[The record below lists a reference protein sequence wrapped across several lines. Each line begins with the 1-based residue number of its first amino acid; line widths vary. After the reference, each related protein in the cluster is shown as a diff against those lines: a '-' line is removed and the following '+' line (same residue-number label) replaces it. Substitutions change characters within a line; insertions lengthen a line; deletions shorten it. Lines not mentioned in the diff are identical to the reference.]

1 MTLVN
6 ARAAF
11 EKAVTDAVVAADNT
25 VSVINDNVPF
35 TTPGKTKKYIIMN
48 LSFNQSTIQNQGAA
62 SDYYAGVIQC
72 NIYVPKNKGT
82 SVVSAISESVIDGL
96 ISVNASNYSDTF
108 SVKPRVQDINGPTM
122 LEIEDRS
129 HFVGVISCQFSA
141 NAQYNKVA
149 ILIL

>member
-35 TTPGKTKKYIIMN
+35 TTPGKTKKYITMN
-48 LSFNQSTIQNQGAA
+48 LNFTQSTIQNQGAS
-62 SDYYAGVIQC
+62 SDYYSGVIQC

-96 ISVNASNYSDTF
+96 ISVNASDYTDSF
-108 SVKPRVQDINGPTM
+108 SCTPRVADVNGPNM
-122 LEIEDRS
+122 LQIEDRS
-129 HFVGVISCQFSA
+129 HFIGIVSCQFTA
-141 NAQYNKVA
+141 NA
-149 ILIL
+149 

>member
-35 TTPGKTKKYIIMN
+35 TTPGKTKKYITMN
-48 LSFNQSTIQNQGAA
+48 LNFTQSTIQNQGAA
-62 SDYYAGVIQC
+62 SDYYSGVIQC

-82 SVVSAISESVIDGL
+82 SVVSAICEDVIDGL
-96 ISVNASNYSDTF
+96 TSVNASGYTDTF
-108 SVKPRVQDINGPTM
+108 SCTPRVADVNGPNM
-122 LEIEDRS
+122 LQIEDRS
-129 HFVGVISCQFSA
+129 HFIGIVSCQFTA
-141 NAQYNKVA
+141 NA
-149 ILIL
+149 